1 MQFYFFL
8 LFDIIFFMFN
18 SLSGTITGKFPQK
31 LFLDTNGIE
40 WDIIVP
46 DTTLDD
52 LPRLGE
58 KARVFTWMQHTD
70 SAMNLFGF
78 ASAKD
83 RDLFFDLNKVE
94 GVGPKSAIKIM
105 SNIQRDQLISS
116 LESGDLAA
124 LEKIPGL
131 GKKTAQK
138 MLLALKGK
146 LTLEEDLPG
155 VKVVVNR
162 SGEFSDVVSALAN
175 MGYDKRMVEECIS
188 KLVEELNRELPP
200 PGEVA
205 FKDKTRDAK
214 EEILFR
220 KAIVALA
227 Q

>member
-1 MQFYFFL
+1 
-8 LFDIIFFMFN
+8 MFN

-188 KLVEELNRELPP
+188 KLVEDLNRELPQA
-200 PGEVA
+200 GEVA

>member
-1 MQFYFFL
+1 
-8 LFDIIFFMFN
+8 MFN
-18 SLSGTITGKFPQK
+18 SISGTITGKFPQK
-31 LFLDTNGIE
+31 LFLENNGIE

-46 DTTLDD
+46 DTSLDD
-52 LPRLGE
+52 LPKLGE
-58 KARVFTWMQHTD
+58 KARVYTWMQHTD

-78 ASAKD
+78 ASTKD

-105 SNIQRDQLISS
+105 SNIQRDQLVNS

-138 MLLALKGK
+138 MLLTLKGK
-146 LTLEEDLPG
+146 LTLEEDIPG
-155 VKVVVNR
+155 VKVLVNR
-162 SGEFSDVVSALAN
+162 GGEYADVVSALAN
-175 MGYDKRMVEECIS
+175 MGYDKREVEQCIS
-188 KLVEELNRELPP
+188 KLADELSRENPQG
-200 PGEVA
+200 GEVA

-220 KAIVALA
+220 RAIVALA

>member
-1 MQFYFFL
+1 
-8 LFDIIFFMFN
+8 MFN

-78 ASAKD
+78 ASTKD

>member
-1 MQFYFFL
+1 
-8 LFDIIFFMFN
+8 MFN

-52 LPRLGE
+52 LPCLGE

-78 ASAKD
+78 ASTKD

-188 KLVEELNRELPP
+188 KLVEDLNRELPP
-200 PGEVA
+200 AGEVA

-220 KAIVALA
+220 RAIVALA